1 MRGISGHASQFW
13 GNLPRLLY
21 RLKVA
26 MWRRLA
32 MVGGGDVFCWN
43 WAFFAWSY
51 AKRGG
56 HPFLSRFARHPA
68 AAGLTGRWHGKC
80 TCCAFGRSDSMLNGL
95 RRESGMLLL
104 KRKETEQI
112 VIGGDVVITV
122 KEIRGNRVQ
131 LAISAPQG
139 VRILRGELHPIDD
152 ASPVPRNAN

>member
-1 MRGISGHASQFW
+1 
-13 GNLPRLLY
+13 
-21 RLKVA
+21 
-26 MWRRLA
+26 
-32 MVGGGDVFCWN
+32 
-43 WAFFAWSY
+43 
-51 AKRGG
+51 
-56 HPFLSRFARHPA
+56 
-68 AAGLTGRWHGKC
+68 
-80 TCCAFGRSDSMLNGL
+80 
-95 RRESGMLLL
+95 MLLL